1 MRFGTMNIRSLY
13 RSDSLTSV
21 ARGLARYTFDLV
33 SVQDVRCDKG
43 GTIRAGII
51 FSSMEK
57 EMKIIN
63 WEKDF
68 LYTTE

>member
-1 MRFGTMNIRSLY
+1 MRFGTWNRRSLY
-13 RSDSLTSV
+13 RSDSLTTV

-33 SVQDVRCDKG
+33 SVQDVRWDKG

-51 FSSMEK
+51 IFLMEK

-63 WEKDF
+63 WEQDF
-68 LYTTE
+68 FYTTE